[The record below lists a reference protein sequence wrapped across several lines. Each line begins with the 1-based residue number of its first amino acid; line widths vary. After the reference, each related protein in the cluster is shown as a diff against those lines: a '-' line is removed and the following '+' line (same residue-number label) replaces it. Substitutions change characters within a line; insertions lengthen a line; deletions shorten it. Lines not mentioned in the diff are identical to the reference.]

1 MKKLSDQRVKH
12 KCFTLKKVSGNH
24 CFTLIELLVVIAI
37 IAILA
42 SILLPAL
49 NSARERGR
57 QSLCTGNLKELGRCS
72 DMYADDYEDWFPHCG
87 ESTNY
92 FFNDP
97 TMISYYGKAQPEP
110 SILLCPTG
118 DRYGLGRNRPGST
131 ENFSYIFNRNLV
143 CLLSAAANRDTVKR
157 GQVSNP
163 SGRYLISE
171 TGFDGWRKAMDL
183 GYAIFNDRDYIS
195 FRHSKKAGVT
205 FVDGHVDFLSL
216 NDFPSAGSDTKNFW
230 K

>member
-1 MKKLSDQRVKH
+1 MKQLHHDGVKH
-12 KCFTLKKVSGNH
+12 Q

-42 SILLPAL
+42 AILLPAL
-49 NSARERGR
+49 NSARERGN
-57 QSLCTGNLKELGRCS
+57 QALCTGNLKEMGRIS
-72 DMYADDYEDWFPHCG
+72 DMYADDYDDWYPHCG
-87 ESTNY
+87 DSTNY
-92 FFNDP
+92 LFRDE
-97 TMISYYGKAQPEP
+97 TMIKYYGSAQSDP

-118 DRYGLGRNRPGST
+118 DRYGLGRKTSSI
-131 ENFSYIFNRNLV
+131 ENYSYTFNRNLV
-143 CLLSAAANRDTVKR
+143 ALRTSSPFNTIKR

-163 SGRYLISE
+163 GGRFLISE
-171 TGFDGWRKAMDL
+171 TGADGWRKKMDI

-195 FRHSKKAGVT
+195 FRHSKKAGTV

-216 NDFPSAGSDTKNFW
+216 EDFPSVATDTKNFW